1 MRWLYKKGTVKKMA
15 YGKDLRERLDR
26 LTHEI
31 VQLKSI
37 LVYQAQPRR
46 AKAAGA
52 WRDLIKA
59 SEELS
64 AMWAGCSAVEEIRA
78 QRER

>member
-1 MRWLYKKGTVKKMA
+1 MNKAA

-26 LTHEI
+26 LTHEV

-37 LVYQAQPRR
+37 LVYQAQPYNKKST
-46 AKAAGA
+46 AA
-52 WRDLIKA
+52 WRDLMKA
-59 SEELS
+59 SEEVSDLWS
-64 AMWAGCSAVEEIRA
+64 GPSSLEEIRA